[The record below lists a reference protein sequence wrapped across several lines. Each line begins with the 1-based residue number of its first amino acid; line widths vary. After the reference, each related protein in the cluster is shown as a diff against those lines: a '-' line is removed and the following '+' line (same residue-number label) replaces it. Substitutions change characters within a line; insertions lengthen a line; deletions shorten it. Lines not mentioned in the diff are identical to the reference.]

1 MARSTLATLGVKLRE
16 KRGQRKLRDVAKEI
30 GIGPATLMR
39 IENGRAPDLATFG
52 KVCQWLGIDPRPLL
66 GVAVK
71 DADSQAPEPLEVS
84 AHFRT
89 DQNPKP
95 ETVNALAKM
104 ILYAATLHRG
114 SRDLPDDGT

>member
-1 MARSTLATLGVKLRE
+1 MARSTLAALGAKVRE
-16 KRGQRKLRDVAKEI
+16 KRGDRKLRDVAKEI
-30 GIGPATLMR
+30 GVGAATLMR

-52 KVCQWLGIDPRPLL
+52 KMCRWLGIDPRPLL

-71 DADSQAPEPLEVS
+71 EEGTETRAPLQVS

-89 DQNPKP
+89 DQHPKP

-104 ILYAATLHRG
+104 ILYAATLRQG
-114 SRDLPDDGT
+114 SREVPDDGT